1 LRAKSQCIG
10 VLIGFSGQSL
20 VPDHECVSHLAYPI
34 QTIQLAVVSIY
45 TVGFATLYSN
55 SSRLTGGYLL
65 GQSDF
70 AEVYLGQHMRLNA
83 QVAMKMWRT
92 HLKGEDWGALR
103 RDAQMIAE
111 LDHPNIVPIRDFEV
125 LGDVPLFVMDYI
137 PDGTLRKRHP
147 HSTCVP
153 LSDVASMVTQIA
165 NTLQYVHEHGC
176 MHLDIKPENLLVGP
190 RNRILLSDFAM
201 MTLTRGMQTAI
212 SAGTA
217 PYMAPEQISGRPL
230 PASDQYALGIVV
242 YEWLCGARPFEGA
255 YAEVFAGHLMTPPPS
270 LRAKVPA
277 LSAEVEQVVMT
288 ALAKDPRKRFDSI
301 KAFAAALSQASNI
314 KSAPSV
320 LVETKGAGLVA
331 RWPLHCFCEPGWP
344 TVYLATC
351 HRSHIITFLSPFFR
365 PHHRS
370 LVA

>member
-1 LRAKSQCIG
+1 MQE
-10 VLIGFSGQSL
+10 LIGK
-20 VPDHECVSHLAYPI
+20 
-34 QTIQLAVVSIY
+34 QLGSY
-45 TVGFATLYSN
+45 
-55 SSRLTGGYLL
+55 RLLYLL

-70 AEVYLGQHMRLNA
+70 AEVYLGHHVRLNA

-103 RDAQMIAE
+103 RDVQMIAE

-125 LGDVPLFVMDYI
+125 LGDVPLFVMDYV
-137 PDGTLRKRHP
+137 PDGTLRKRYP
-147 HSTCVP
+147 YSTCVP

-242 YEWLCGARPFEGA
+242 YEWLCG
-255 YAEVFAGHLMTPPPS
+255 
-270 LRAKVPA
+270 
-277 LSAEVEQVVMT
+277 
-288 ALAKDPRKRFDSI
+288 
-301 KAFAAALSQASNI
+301 
-314 KSAPSV
+314 
-320 LVETKGAGLVA
+320 
-331 RWPLHCFCEPGWP
+331 
-344 TVYLATC
+344 
-351 HRSHIITFLSPFFR
+351 
-365 PHHRS
+365 
-370 LVA
+370 